1 MGETKAQNKQHSDVA
16 LKVITASDRVEST
29 GFGPGVGT
37 QPVIDVIPWPRRSLP
52 FNESSE
58 RPTRQPGAGSWRPSG
73 RRACICVCWGL
84 FASVRA
90 CVCIDARLSVTTCRR
105 FQSRISAVL
114 KYLFSFGLSC
124 LKKMSGSRIKSLSG
138 GI

>member
-37 QPVIDVIPWPRRSLP
+37 QPVIDMIPWPWRSLP

-58 RPTRQPGAGSWRPSG
+58 RPTRQPGAGAPPAAGDRQG
-73 RRACICVCWGL
+73 GAHVFVCAGVYL
-84 FASVRA
+84 
-90 CVCIDARLSVTTCRR
+90 RLCMRV
-105 FQSRISAVL
+105 
-114 KYLFSFGLSC
+114 Y
-124 LKKMSGSRIKSLSG
+124 
-138 GI
+138 